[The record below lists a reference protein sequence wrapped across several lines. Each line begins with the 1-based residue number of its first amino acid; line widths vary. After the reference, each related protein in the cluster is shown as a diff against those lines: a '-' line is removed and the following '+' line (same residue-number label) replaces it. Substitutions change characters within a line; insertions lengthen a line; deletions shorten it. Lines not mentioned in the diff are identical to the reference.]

1 MATKQI
7 KVSGLMSSGIIK
19 QQVQNPENEHRE
31 IANIVVRADI
41 DSDNNNRST
50 LGTTELLLELID
62 DSPYQPRLRYASE
75 TIDELAH
82 TMASA
87 GQEEPIQVRA
97 IGSRYELISGHRR
110 VRAARSLG
118 WTTIKALLVTKDD
131 REAELA
137 TMVHNEGRED
147 LSDFERGKLYK
158 RAQEGGFAKSQTDIA
173 NLFGTSQAVVSKRLA
188 MLELPKAILDLLEAN
203 PVLFS
208 YNCSHTIHSLLK
220 EYPDHV
226 KLIED
231 ATRRLV
237 EGADQ
242 NSIRGW
248 VEQMIGIKD
257 RKAKISTKKVITNDS
272 GKQLFT
278 ATFDGR
284 TVMIRISDPTVNVSL
299 VQQKVSDTLT
309 AIARINHETE

>member
-1 MATKQI
+1 M
-7 KVSGLMSSGIIK
+7 
-19 QQVQNPENEHRE
+19 
-31 IANIVVRADI
+31 
-41 DSDNNNRST
+41 
-50 LGTTELLLELID
+50 GTTELLLELID
-62 DSPYQPRLRYASE
+62 DSPYQPRLSYASE

-110 VRAARSLG
+110 VRAGRSLG
-118 WTTIKALLVTKDD
+118 WTTIKALIVIKDD
-131 REAELA
+131 RQAELA

-158 RAQEGGFAKSQTDIA
+158 RAQEGGFAKSQTEIA

-188 MLELPKAILDLLEAN
+188 MLDLPEAILELLEAK
-203 PVLFS
+203 PSLFS
-208 YNCSHTIHSLLK
+208 YNCSNTVHALLK
-220 EYPDHV
+220 EYPGHV
-226 KLIED
+226 KLIVD
-231 ATRRLV
+231 ATRRLL

-257 RKAKISTKKVITNDS
+257 RKAKVSSKKVITNDS

-284 TVMIRISDPTVNVSL
+284 TVLIRISDPTVDVGM

-309 AIARINHETE
+309 GIARINPVTE

>member
-7 KVSGLMSSGIIK
+7 KVSGLLSSGIIK
-19 QQVQNPENEHRE
+19 QAQNSGSNQEAKE
-31 IANIVVRADI
+31 IIVVPE
-41 DSDNNNRST
+41 SST
-50 LGTTELLLELID
+50 LGEQNSQAGSIELLLELID

-97 IGSRYELISGHRR
+97 VGSRYELISGHRR

-118 WTTIKALLVTKDD
+118 WSTIKASIVIKND

-158 RAQEGGFAKSQTDIA
+158 RAQIAGFAKSQTDIA

-188 MLELPKAILDLLEAN
+188 MLELPQAILELLEAN
-203 PVLFS
+203 PLLIS
-208 YNCSHTIHSLLK
+208 YNCSNTIHSLLK
-220 EYPDHV
+220 EYPDHS

-237 EGADQ
+237 DGADQ

-248 VEQMIGIKD
+248 VEQMIGMKD
-257 RKAKISTKKVITNDS
+257 RKTKISSKKVITNDS

-278 ATFDGR
+278 ATFDGK
-284 TVMIRISDPTVNVSL
+284 TVIIRISDPTVDVGM

-309 AIARINHETE
+309 AIARINPEAE

>member
-1 MATKQI
+1 
-7 KVSGLMSSGIIK
+7 MSSGVIK
-19 QQVQNPENEHRE
+19 QQTSNSENDIEK
-31 IANIVVRADI
+31 ISDVIVTTDTT
-41 DSDNNNRST
+41 SSSELT
-50 LGTTELLLELID
+50 FSSGTTELLLDLID

-97 IGSRYELISGHRR
+97 VGSRYELISGHRR
-110 VRAARSLG
+110 VRAGRSLG
-118 WTTIKALLVTKDD
+118 WTTIKALIVIKDD

-158 RAQEGGFAKSQTDIA
+158 RAQEGGFAKSQTEIA

-188 MLELPKAILDLLEAN
+188 MLELPQPILDLLETN
-203 PVLFS
+203 PILFS
-208 YNCSHTIHSLLK
+208 YNCSNTIHALLK
-220 EYPDHV
+220 EYPGHI

-257 RKAKISTKKVITNDS
+257 RKAKVSSKKVITNDS

-284 TVMIRISDPTVNVSL
+284 TVMIRISDPTVDVGM

-309 AIARINHETE
+309 AIARINPVTE

>member
-7 KVSGLMSSGIIK
+7 KVSGLMSSGVIK
-19 QQVQNPENEHRE
+19 QQAQNSENEPKSQE
-31 IANIVVRADI
+31 IIVSAD
-41 DSDNNNRST
+41 NTST
-50 LGTTELLLELID
+50 NDPSAPSNTIELLLDLID

-87 GQEEPIQVRA
+87 GQEEPIQVRVV
-97 IGSRYELISGHRR
+97 GSRYELISGHRR
-110 VRAARSLG
+110 VRAGRSLG
-118 WTTIKALLVTKDD
+118 WITIKASIVVKDD

-158 RAQEGGFAKSQTDIA
+158 RAQTGGFAKSQTEIA

-188 MLELPKAILDLLEAN
+188 MLELPKAILELLEAN
-203 PVLFS
+203 PILFS
-208 YNCSHTIHSLLK
+208 YNCSNTIHSLLK
-220 EYPDHV
+220 EYPDHI

-257 RKAKISTKKVITNDS
+257 RRAKISTKKVITNDS

-278 ATFDGR
+278 TTFDGK
-284 TVMIRISDPTVNVSL
+284 TVVIRISDPTVDVSM

-309 AIARINHETE
+309 AIARIDTMAE